1 LRVECVQAA
10 RQTRRRLN
18 HRFRAPPAT
27 RASAL
32 RYGNELKRRTEMRKF
47 LMIGALTGT
56 MAALSACGQSTGDRA
71 LSGGGLGAAAGAGI
85 GAITGGSVLGGAVL
99 GGAAGAAAGALT
111 GPDQVDLGRPAW
123 RR

>member
-1 LRVECVQAA
+1 
-10 RQTRRRLN
+10 
-18 HRFRAPPAT
+18 
-27 RASAL
+27 
-32 RYGNELKRRTEMRKF
+32 MRKF
-47 LMIGALTGT
+47 LMITALTGA
-56 MAALSACGQSTGDRA
+56 MATLAACGQSTGDRA
-71 LSGGGLGAAAGAGI
+71 LSGGGLGAAAGAGV